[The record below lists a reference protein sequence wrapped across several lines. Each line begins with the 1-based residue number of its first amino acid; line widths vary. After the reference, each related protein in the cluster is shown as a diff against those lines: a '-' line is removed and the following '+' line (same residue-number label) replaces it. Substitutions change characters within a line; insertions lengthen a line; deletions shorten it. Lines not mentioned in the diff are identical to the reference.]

1 LLEVTGSSST
11 KLQSCIPGSIQ
22 GGGKTQCT
30 VACALRWGI
39 GLKVREELEENVASP
54 IDVTIQNDATLRALE
69 DLVAT
74 KFLVNVTSK
83 FYIEGGGWG
92 IAKHP

>member
-1 LLEVTGSSST
+1 M
-11 KLQSCIPGSIQ
+11 
-22 GGGKTQCT
+22 
-30 VACALRWGI
+30 

-74 KFLVNVTSK
+74 KFLVNVT
-83 FYIEGGGWG
+83 
-92 IAKHP
+92 A